1 MIVTLDI
8 WNIHFKP
15 HLFHLC
21 NKTIWWKRFNNLKIT
36 NTWQL
41 QALNEQWSCLPNNK
55 SLSSRLA
62 SRLSLRNCL
71 SISALIR
78 LFSLS
83 SGDMNMGQQS
93 IFWCWFSLWQYLQKT
108 YSVSYLY
115 VCYCTLLLH
124 SLNYLQRSLWDIR
137 LFKSFEDV
145 FDSEFYQWL
154 KFSQY
159 P

>member
-1 MIVTLDI
+1 MKEVEQSQD
-8 WNIHFKP
+8 
-15 HLFHLC
+15 
-21 NKTIWWKRFNNLKIT
+21 NKHMTTQTPID
-36 NTWQL
+36 
-41 QALNEQWSCLPNNK
+41 QWSCLPNNR

-71 SISALIR
+71 SISALMR

-93 IFWCWFSLWQYLQKT
+93 IFWCWFSLWQYLQKNLW
-108 YSVSYLY
+108 S
-115 VCYCTLLLH
+115 LLLVGMLIH
-124 SLNYLQRSLWDIR
+124 TFVTHTVYSLNYLKRSLWDIT
-137 LFKSFEDV
+137 LFKSFEDM
-145 FDSEFYQWL
+145 FDSEFYQWM